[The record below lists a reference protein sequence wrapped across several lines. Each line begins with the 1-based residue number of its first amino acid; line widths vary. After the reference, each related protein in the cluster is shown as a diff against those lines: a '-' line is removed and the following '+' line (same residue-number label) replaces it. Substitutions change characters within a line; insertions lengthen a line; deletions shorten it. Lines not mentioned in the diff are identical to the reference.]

1 MALIGVKLTPINKAR
16 RLSNL
21 HYDYLNGRDFDD
33 ERAMRIRTKMPA
45 LTKENLAFFGDS
57 SSTFST
63 VELDKVDFSRLSK
76 TDNP

>member
-21 HYDYLNGRDFDD
+21 HYDYLDGRDFDD
-33 ERAMRIRTKMPA
+33 ELGMRSRTKMLA
-45 LTKENLAFFGDS
+45 LTKENLAFFGDI

-76 TDNP
+76 SDNP